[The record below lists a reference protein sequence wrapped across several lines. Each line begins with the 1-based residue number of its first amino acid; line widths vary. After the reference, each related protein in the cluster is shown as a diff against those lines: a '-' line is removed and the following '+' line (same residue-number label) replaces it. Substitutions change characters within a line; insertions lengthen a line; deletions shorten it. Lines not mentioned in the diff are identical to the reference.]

1 MWHDYIITNGVEHT
15 GIGSEGYVSIEMGRR
30 FVGAELKPSYWE
42 LAKRNLSEAR
52 ETQASGLFADEE
64 FGEVA
69 A

>member
-1 MWHDYIITNGVEHT
+1 
-15 GIGSEGYVSIEMGRR
+15 VSIEMGRR